1 MIDLFESLSIRARR
15 GCAADAHASAG
26 ALRRGPLADR
36 TDFYRTNARQR
47 PARRKGQGL
56 VEIFDIDEHVAAEIL
71 ARLSERPVGQ
81 EALAVA
87 HPHRRSCRRRMKRV
101 TAQVLPPRRE
111 FLRGPYL
118 TPVGVLALGQAALVP
133 GLVEVHQQQI
143 FHTCLH
149 QLVERDGPGSTAG
162 ADCLPRRRR
171 RGAAMARALMG
182 GWPRRSYARRA
193 VEA

>member
-1 MIDLFESLSIRARR
+1 MIDLLESLSIRARR
-15 GCAADAHASAG
+15 PCAADANASAG

-36 TDFYRTNARQR
+36 TDLYRTNASQR
-47 PARRKGQGL
+47 PARRKGQGR
-56 VEIFDIDEHVAAEIL
+56 VEVLDVDEHVAAEIL
-71 ARLSERPVGQ
+71 ARLRKRPVGQ

-87 HPHRRSCRRRMKRV
+87 HPHRRRCRRRMKRV
-101 TAQVLPPRRE
+101 TTQVLPPRPE
-111 FLRGPYL
+111 LLRGPYL
-118 TPVGVLALGQAALVP
+118 APVGFLALGQAALLP

-162 ADCLPRRRR
+162 VDCLPRRRR
-171 RGAAMARALMG
+171 REAAMAGAVMG

-193 VEA
+193 VEG